1 MASGTLPKPT
11 FQLTAIR
18 LSISLVQGAAVWL
31 LYQSRHSLF
40 WSTTNE
46 ELFSSLLA
54 TTVFVPVLATAG
66 VGNLR
71 PKTLSLWL
79 GCAAALC
86 LWLGWHALFRQTPI
100 PLDRRND
107 FAWVDFYVPMIGVFF
122 VAHTLIAAADAD
134 RRVIAN
140 ATTYFEVAWKQ
151 VAQVTLACALIST
164 LWSMLHLCARLLQSI
179 DVSILTDVITTSWV
193 WIPVTTVIAA
203 LAFDLVDRHTAPI
216 LTLTKLVLR
225 WISWLLL
232 LAVPFALAY
241 LIFPAIAEH
250 TLPWSAKYGI
260 VDLLGIAGILIFLI
274 NVRNLE
280 GEPRTS
286 LSRVLLYARFATVF
300 LVLCLV
306 VVAAMRLGMMYLQ
319 FGWLP
324 LGVIVFA
331 WFLVLACHAIGYALT
346 AIRSGLRLEGLAAV
360 NAVSAMVT
368 VVLTIALLSPV
379 ADPARLSVAN
389 QLNRLAS
396 GQVAPDKFDYLMLRY
411 EGVRYGWQAL
421 EHLKG
426 RQEGADAP
434 IVSSKA
440 AAALEAE

>member
-1 MASGTLPKPT
+1 MASDTLPKPT

-46 ELFSSLLA
+46 ELLSSLLA
-54 TTVFVPVLATAG
+54 TAFFVPVLALAG
-66 VGNLR
+66 AGNLR
-71 PKTLSLWL
+71 PKTLALWL
-79 GCAAALC
+79 VCAASLC
-86 LWLGWHALFRQTPI
+86 LWLGWHAIFRQASV

-107 FAWVDFYVPMIGVFF
+107 FAWVDFYVPMIGLFF
-122 VAHTLIAAADAD
+122 VAHALVASADKS
-134 RRVIAN
+134 RHVIADT
-140 ATTYFEVAWKQ
+140 ATYFETVWKQ
-151 VAQVTLACALIST
+151 VAQVAFACALVGT

-179 DVSILTDVITTSWV
+179 NVGMLTDVITTSWV
-193 WIPVTTVIAA
+193 WIPVTTMTAA
-203 LAFDLVDRHTAPI
+203 VAFDLADRHTAPI
-216 LTLTKLVLR
+216 LALVERLLR
-225 WISWLLL
+225 WFSWLLL
-232 LAVPFALAY
+232 LAVPRALAY

-260 VDLLGIAGILIFLI
+260 VDLLGIAGTLIFLI
-274 NVRNLE
+274 NVRNLQ
-280 GEPRTS
+280 GDSRTNP
-286 LSRVLLYARFATVF
+286 SRVLLYARFTTVF

-306 VVAAMRLGMMYLQ
+306 IVAAMRLRTMYVQ

-324 LGVIVFA
+324 LGVILFV
-331 WFLVLACHAIGYALT
+331 WWLVLACHAIGYTMT
-346 AIRSGLRLEGLAAV
+346 AVRSGIRLQGLAAV
-360 NAVSAMVT
+360 NAVSAMGM

-421 EHLKG
+421 ERLKG
-426 RQEGADAP
+426 RQEGADALL
-434 IVSSKA
+434 ISSKA